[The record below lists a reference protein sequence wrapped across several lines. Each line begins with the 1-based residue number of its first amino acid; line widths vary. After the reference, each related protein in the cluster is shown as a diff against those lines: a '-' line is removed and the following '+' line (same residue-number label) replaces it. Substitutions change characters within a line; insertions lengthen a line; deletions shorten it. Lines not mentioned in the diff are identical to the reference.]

1 MNFCDFKRF
10 FCETNQQYF
19 PVVDKNGALT
29 GIFSNTDFR
38 SVLFSPE
45 IEELVVVN
53 DIATKEM
60 ITTNLVEDLHTVM
73 NKFTRKNLDSLPV
86 VDATDPS
93 KLLGMLRRREVIGFY
108 NQKVD
113 ELNLNRAQHELHA

>member
-1 MNFCDFKRF
+1 
-10 FCETNQQYF
+10 
-19 PVVDKNGALT
+19 
-29 GIFSNTDFR
+29 
-38 SVLFSPE
+38 
-45 IEELVVVN
+45 
-53 DIATKEM
+53 
-60 ITTNLVEDLHTVM
+60 M